1 MLKAIIYLNIFYY
14 LIVSHYTSMSS
25 WASIANKSSDKPV
38 TTTKK
43 KEVEK
48 PPPPKYNFKE
58 IFEEEVGDPVFNE
71 LNDYYLEND
80 EHNYLLSRLG
90 GSNLYSFFL
99 KYVNLDTTVQGII
112 DEYEEDKDNKSES
125 EDDDWYY

>member
-1 MLKAIIYLNIFYY
+1 
-14 LIVSHYTSMSS
+14 MSS

-71 LNDYYLEND
+71 LNDYYLENY

-112 DEYEEDKDNKSES
+112 DDYEEDKDNKSES